1 MSSLGRQL
9 TPYLDS
15 SFKRREAIFSL
26 PRAAS
31 VSAVSGRRALTA
43 AISPASA
50 MERVALR
57 PLCQDGIRARGA
69 NQCERPQWASEV
81 IGFPSRR
88 SDPIRRHH
96 VFSEQSSVSCTV
108 RRGPQPGAG
117 VYGRPAFETAQAM
130 RASLLAKA
138 TAALLWPRVRSNCSA
153 HARSRSGAGAVLV
166 FA

>member
-57 PLCQDGIRARGA
+57 AMTESARG
-69 NQCERPQWASEV
+69 EPISAS
-81 IGFPSRR
+81 GLN
-88 SDPIRRHH
+88 
-96 VFSEQSSVSCTV
+96 
-108 RRGPQPGAG
+108 GPAKLS
-117 VYGRPAFETAQAM
+117 
-130 RASLLAKA
+130 AS
-138 TAALLWPRVRSNCSA
+138 PRVGQTRFAVTTS
-153 HARSRSGAGAVLV
+153 SRSSPG
-166 FA
+166 